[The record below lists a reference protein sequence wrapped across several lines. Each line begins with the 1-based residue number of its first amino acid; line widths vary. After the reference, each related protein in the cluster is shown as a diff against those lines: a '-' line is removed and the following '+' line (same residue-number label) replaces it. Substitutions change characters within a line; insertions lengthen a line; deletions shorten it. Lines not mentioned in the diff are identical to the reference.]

1 MLKSRKRVS
10 QQWSQPFHIRSK
22 SGAASNMP
30 SLPASAVDSA
40 NKKEPEDDFLSES
53 VTALGRS
60 GIDHAPLN
68 CCIPSYYST
77 AKQAWPDSTEEETI
91 SPAKSGGSKNSEN

>member
-68 CCIPSYYST
+68 
-77 AKQAWPDSTEEETI
+77 
-91 SPAKSGGSKNSEN
+91 

>member
-1 MLKSRKRVS
+1 MQKLQKLLKKLRWFDESGNTRKNAEGSHLLKSRKRVS

-68 CCIPSYYST
+68 
-77 AKQAWPDSTEEETI
+77 
-91 SPAKSGGSKNSEN
+91 

>member
-1 MLKSRKRVS
+1 
-10 QQWSQPFHIRSK
+10 
-22 SGAASNMP
+22 MP

-68 CCIPSYYST
+68 
-77 AKQAWPDSTEEETI
+77 
-91 SPAKSGGSKNSEN
+91 